1 MVCLRRRM
9 GGWTGKTNAGLPPRK
24 PAFFVCMLC
33 NTGVEVHKEFIWAFW
48 VENCFCLLLS
58 KRGESD
64 ESEVS
69 GYNAETMSWRRLKWL
84 IVLRE
89 PQSEGAA
96 ICHQWLVINKCKLIY
111 QKLADDYLCNDWQ
124 RLFFLTFVCSRV
136 TRGMSLFIFFA
147 TTLKPRVRK

>member
-33 NTGVEVHKEFIWAFW
+33 NTEVEVHKEFIWAFW

-69 GYNAETMSWRRLKWL
+69 GYNAETVSWRRLKWL

-111 QKLADDYLCNDWQ
+111 QNWLMIICVMIGSV
-124 RLFFLTFVCSRV
+124 FFLNFCLFSSNSRHEFVH
-136 TRGMSLFIFFA
+136 IF
-147 TTLKPRVRK
+147 TPTLKPWVRK